1 MSDNRAEFRVH
12 AHGRAKITLPDEVTT
27 IDCVVH
33 NISPS
38 GACLE
43 FDRLTVSIPE
53 LFAIVPDD
61 GDELGYPCRVVW
73 RNGNRM
79 GIKFE

>member
-1 MSDNRAEFRVH
+1 MLENRAEFRVN
-12 AHGRAKITLPDEVTT
+12 AQGRARIAVPGQIAT
-27 IDCVVH
+27 IDCTVQ

-43 FDRLTVSIPE
+43 FDTPTAPIPE
-53 LFAIVPDD
+53 QFAIVPDD
-61 GDELGYPCRVVW
+61 GDDLGYSCRVVW